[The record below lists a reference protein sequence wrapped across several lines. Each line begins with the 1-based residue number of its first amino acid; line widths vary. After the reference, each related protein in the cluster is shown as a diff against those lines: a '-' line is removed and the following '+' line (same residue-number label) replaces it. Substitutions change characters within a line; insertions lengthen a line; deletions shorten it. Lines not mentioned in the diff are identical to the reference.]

1 MVYNTK
7 LNVHSDIYIIFIS
20 IYCKIIVFLYMYIY
34 YRYTYFMK
42 FNLYEFGEE

>member
-7 LNVHSDIYIIFIS
+7 LKVHFDIYIISIS
-20 IYCKIIVFLYMYIY
+20 IYYKIIVFLYMYIY